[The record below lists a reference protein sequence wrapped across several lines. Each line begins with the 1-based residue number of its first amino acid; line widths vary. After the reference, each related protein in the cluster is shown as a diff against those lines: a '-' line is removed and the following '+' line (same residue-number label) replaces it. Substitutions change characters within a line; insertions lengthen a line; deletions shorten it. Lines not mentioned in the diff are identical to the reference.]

1 MYVERLSG
9 NALGSS
15 SDDFVIVQRKA
26 EVGDHWIA
34 PLHVHHSDDE
44 AWYVLEGVL
53 RFRTGDEVFEA
64 GPNGAVLAPK
74 RTPHAYG
81 NARRGEPARYVLV
94 MTPKI
99 RALVQALHQP
109 GAGDYAAN
117 FATLILLSPSSA
129 IAVTATA
136 GLIADLLFRRRAWY
150 QALFNSAACALT
162 VAAASLVF
170 SHTGGMSSSVDAILS
185 PLNAV
190 PLLLSGLTYFL
201 LNTWLVS
208 GVVALHRRE
217 AIWTVWRTSFA
228 FSYELVGAVVLK
240 LLGYLFAI
248 LFLTWGYMSAFL
260 AVIATY
266 FIRDAYMRY
275 VAQTEAAA
283 RPAAP
288 APDRRPT
295 S

>member
-1 MYVERLSG
+1 MLLTGYI
-9 NALGSS
+9 A
-15 SDDFVIVQRKA
+15 FVIAAGGIALWGVGA
-26 EVGDHWIA
+26 PDPTIGWLSLWFWLLANLLGEVLWL
-34 PLHVHHSDDE
+34 P
-44 AWYVLEGVL
+44 
-53 RFRTGDEVFEA
+53 
-64 GPNGAVLAPK
+64 APK
-74 RTPHAYG
+74 G
-81 NARRGEPARYVLV
+81 RGYLSMAN
-94 MTPKI
+94 
-99 RALVQALHQP
+99 
-109 GAGDYAAN
+109 AAN
-117 FATLILLSPSSA
+117 FATLILLSASSA
-129 IAVTATA
+129 IAVTAAA
-136 GLIADLLFRRRAWY
+136 GLIADFLFRRRQWY

-162 VAAASLVF
+162 VAAASVVF
-170 SHTGGMSSSVDAILS
+170 SKSGGMSSSVDALLS

-217 AIWTVWRTSFA
+217 SIWTVWRTSFA
-228 FSYELVGAVVLK
+228 FPYELVGAVVLK

-275 VAQTEAAA
+275 VAQSEAAL
-283 RPAAP
+283 RSGAA
-288 APDRRPT
+288 ASDQRPT